1 MSLNRKQGYPR
12 KILGKAFIHAALLC
26 SFTFSCTLTPTPVE
40 NNPPAKNRNDAIPTD
55 AMKVSPEEDL
65 FPPQLHS
72 DEWEQPI
79 PVPGRINTAGA
90 EDSPFIT
97 PDGNTLTF
105 FFTPNPNI
113 PAENQLNDGVT
124 GIYISHKQEG
134 EWDEPQRLIL
144 QDPGKLALDGCQFLQ
159 DNTLW
164 FCSAREGN
172 YRGVDFWHAKFIDGR
187 WTDWENAGEKMNLEY
202 EIGEMHI
209 TADGQDLYFHSDR
222 NDGAGQVDIWVSHL
236 MMGQWSEPENV
247 EAVNSEALE
256 GWPFVSQDGNELW
269 FLRFYQGS
277 PAIFRALKSDH
288 GWSEPELILSQFAG
302 EPTLDADGNIYFVHH
317 FFEDGKM
324 LEADIYV
331 AYRK

>member
-1 MSLNRKQGYPR
+1 MSLKRKQGYHR
-12 KILGKAFIHAALLC
+12 EILGKAFIQAAILC
-26 SFTFSCTLTPTPVE
+26 SLTFSCTLTSTPVE
-40 NNPPAKNRNDAIPTD
+40 TNPPIKNRNDAIPTE
-55 AMKVSPEEDL
+55 AMKISPEEDL

-72 DEWEQPI
+72 DAWEQPI

-105 FFTPNPNI
+105 FFTPDPNI
-113 PAENQLNDGVT
+113 PAENQLIDGVT
-124 GIYISHKQEG
+124 GIYISHKIEG

-144 QDPGKLALDGCQFLQ
+144 QDSGKLALDGCQFLQ

-187 WTDWENAGEKMNLEY
+187 WTDWENAGEKLNLEY

-222 NDGAGQVDIWVSHL
+222 NGGAGQVDIWVTHL
-236 MMGQWSEPENV
+236 IMGQWSEPENV

-256 GWPFVSQDGNELW
+256 GWPFVTQDGNELW

-317 FFEDGKM
+317 FFEDAEM

-331 AYRK
+331 AYKK